1 MSGRYAQPARRPAV
15 VAGASSGIGAE
26 TAKALAEAG
35 FPVALGARR
44 VERCEELA
52 AEIRAAGG
60 EAIAVPLDVTDAAS
74 VTEFGAK
81 VAAELGEI
89 EIIVSNA
96 ALIGPGALLETDVDR
111 LGDEVDVN
119 LLGPHRL
126 VRAFVP
132 AMVERRR
139 GDIVFVSSDVA
150 LRPRPFMGGY
160 SATKA
165 GLEGLVGSLQ
175 MELEGTGVRASIV
188 RPGPTWSEMGMD
200 WDPDAAA
207 MVLNQWVKWGQ
218 ARHSHFLKA
227 RAIADA
233 ITTVVSAPRGVHLS
247 PIDVNPE
254 APLSPEG
261 GERGTSGSA
270 RSDHQL
276 EDQ

>member
-1 MSGRYAQPARRPAV
+1 MSKYEQPTRRPAV

-44 VERCEELA
+44 LDRCEELA
-52 AEIRAAGG
+52 AEIRAGGG
-60 EAIAVPLDVTDAAS
+60 EAVAVPLDVTDDAS
-74 VTEFGAK
+74 VADFAAK
-81 VAAELGEI
+81 VSADLGDVEVV
-89 EIIVSNA
+89 VSNA
-96 ALIGPGALLETDVDR
+96 ALIGPGALLDTDVDR
-111 LGDEVDVN
+111 LRAEVDVN
-119 LLGPHRL
+119 LVGPHRL
-126 VRAFVP
+126 VRAFLP
-132 AMVERRR
+132 AMVGRRR

-200 WDPDAAA
+200 WDAEAAA
-207 MVLNQWVKWGQ
+207 MVLDEWVKWGH

-247 PIDVNPE
+247 PLDVNPE
-254 APLSPEG
+254 APV
-261 GERGTSGSA
+261 
-270 RSDHQL
+270 
-276 EDQ
+276 ED